1 MNISRL
7 IKAVALGL
15 VGCLLVSTV
24 SVLSTCEAVSEQV
37 VRLHVLAATDSE
49 ADQAMK
55 LLVRDAVLS
64 ETDGLLD
71 GIRDRDTALVVLT
84 KSLDDIERAANRC
97 LQTNGSDDT
106 AHVSLCGGVYF
117 PSRSYESVTLPA
129 GEYEALR
136 VVIGQGQGK
145 NWWCVAFPPMCL
157 AGACDTALSDV
168 LDDEERRLVEEP
180 TRYRVQLKVIEWV
193 AELKQTLT
201 SK

>member
-7 IKAVALGL
+7 IKAAAMGL
-15 VGCLLVSTV
+15 IGCLAISTV
-24 SVLSTCEAVSEQV
+24 SVCGTCEAVSEQV
-37 VRLHVLAATDSE
+37 VRLHVLAASDSE
-49 ADQAMK
+49 ADQAIK
-55 LLVRDAVLS
+55 LMVRDAVLA

-71 GIRDRDTALVVLT
+71 GIHDRDTALVVLT

-97 LQTNGSDDT
+97 LKAHGSDDT
-106 AHVSLCGGVYF
+106 ARVSLCGGVYF
-117 PSRSYESVTLPA
+117 PTRTYETVTLPA

-136 VVIGQGQGK
+136 VVIGQGQGR

-180 TRYRVQLKVIEWV
+180 TRYRVQLKVIEWMG
-193 AELKQTLT
+193 ELKQTM
-201 SK
+201 SAK